1 VIQKTT
7 IDEFTQAR
15 IARAAK
21 ALKPPW
27 EQKLIDEDT
36 ERDGAVYIA
45 SVGALDVLVCYEAM
59 AFDGLRIAVPLGIAC
74 IVSLVWF
81 GRWLTQEARK

>member
-1 VIQKTT
+1 VIEKTT

-27 EQKLIDEDT
+27 EQKLDEDT

-45 SVGALDVLVCYEAM
+45 SVGLLDVLVCYEAM
-59 AFDGLRIAVPLGIAC
+59 SFGGLVLGVALGIAC

-81 GRWLTQEARK
+81 GRWLLKGART

>member
-1 VIQKTT
+1 MIQKTT

-27 EQKLIDEDT
+27 EQKLDEET
-36 ERDGAVYIA
+36 EREGTVYIA
-45 SVGALDVLVCYEAM
+45 SIGLLDVLACYEATSYG
-59 AFDGLRIAVPLGIAC
+59 GLVPGVALGIAC

-81 GRWLTQEARK
+81 GRWLLRDART